1 MYALLDANVTAG
13 YYLARSLNSQVA
25 QKRITSIIDSVR
37 TGGSKH
43 FFYIPNICIAETF
56 SVFMKHAFGKWNP
69 HLKHKKT
76 IDKRVYEHLVQQFQ
90 KDIHNGRV
98 LYQYELS
105 RYHILA
111 INLVAP
117 IDHYFQHTRGK
128 KRRHVP
134 MGTFDHLYVAM
145 GIHLAHIHG
154 PENVVLLTADDRVA
168 NIVGRCQHGIAPNTV
183 RKLKLKI
190 AQEVTGRT
198 FSPAL
203 FPRCLNLKTATRTE
217 LKEVFGAWPLPII
230 GKADA
235 YRYEK

>member
-1 MYALLDANVTAG
+1 
-13 YYLARSLNSQVA
+13 
-25 QKRITSIIDSVR
+25 
-37 TGGSKH
+37 
-43 FFYIPNICIAETF
+43 
-56 SVFMKHAFGKWNP
+56 
-69 HLKHKKT
+69 
-76 IDKRVYEHLVQQFQ
+76 
-90 KDIHNGRV
+90 
-98 LYQYELS
+98 
-105 RYHILA
+105 
-111 INLVAP
+111 
-117 IDHYFQHTRGK
+117 
-128 KRRHVP
+128 
-134 MGTFDHLYVAM
+134 MGTFHHLYVAM

-203 FPRCLNLKTATRTE
+203 FPRSLNLKTATRTE
-217 LKEVFGAWPLPII
+217 LKQVFGAWPLPII